1 MGIELYEHNLA
12 AYNAAVLMLN
22 NTGKAAIIHPTG
34 TGKSFIG
41 FKLCEDNP
49 DKTICWLSPS
59 DHIFKTQLEN
69 LKQASEGF
77 EPTNIKF
84 FTYAKLMNMDETSIA
99 EIHPDY
105 IILDE
110 FHRCGAEMWGQGVQA
125 LLDEYKDVPLL
136 GMSATAVR
144 YLDNQRDMAEEL
156 FSGNIASEM
165 TLGEAIVRGI
175 LNPPTYIVSMF
186 SYQKEL
192 EEYEKKIKQTRYASV
207 RGKAQE
213 YIDELRRALQMADG
227 IDEMF
232 RKHMKDKTG
241 KYIVFCS
248 GYEHMQEM
256 LDFTKEWFSCV
267 DENPHIYTA
276 YSDDPETSQAFAD
289 FKADESGHLKL
300 LYCIDMLNEGI
311 HVEGVSGVILLR
323 PTVSPIVY
331 KQQIG
336 RALSASKQK
345 EPIIFDIVNNFEN
358 LYSISSIQEEM
369 QVAMTYY
376 RDLGDGDKIV
386 NERFKI
392 VDKVRNCKDIFERL
406 EDTLSISWEL
416 MYSYAKLY
424 FEEHGNLEVPK
435 RYKTD
440 DGYSL
445 GNWII
450 TQRKVYSGEQFGRL
464 SEEQIN
470 RLNKIG
476 MRWDSLKD
484 VSWSKFYEEAKKY
497 YQENGTLDVG
507 LNYITSSGYALGKKI
522 CQIRSYRKSGIKN
535 SYVTEERIK
544 KLDDIGM
551 IWSVPDVIWERN
563 YLATLEFFME
573 NGHLDPPNDYVSK
586 SGVRVGAWIT
596 KIRRLRATDAKY
608 FNLTDEQIKKLDDI
622 GMMWTGK
629 YERMWMAGYRE
640 AKKYFEK
647 HGDLNVPASYIT
659 ADGFKLGD
667 WIENQREVKKKI
679 KPERKE
685 LLDEI
690 GMCWEKE
697 DPWEAKFKLAE
708 DYFRSN
714 GDLRVPSK
722 YVVEGVWLNKWLNE
736 QKQRYL
742 GKRAGKKLT
751 AEQIKRLEDIG
762 IKWA

>member
-12 AYNAAVLMLN
+12 AYSAAVLMLN

-49 DKTICWLSPS
+49 DKVICWLSPS
-59 DHIFKTQLEN
+59 DYIFKTQLEN
-69 LKQASEGF
+69 LKQASAGF

-84 FTYAKLMNMDETSIA
+84 FTYAKLMNMDDASIS
-99 EIHPDY
+99 EIRPDY

-125 LLDEYKDVPLL
+125 LLHEYKDVPLL
-136 GMSATAVR
+136 GMSATAIR

-256 LDFTKEWFSCV
+256 LDFTEEWFSGI

-289 FKADESGHLKL
+289 FKSDESNHLKL

-392 VDKVRNCKDIFERL
+392 VDKVRSCKEIFEQL

-416 MYSYAKLY
+416 MFSYAKRY
-424 FEEHGNLEVPK
+424 FEEHGTLEVPK
-435 RYKTD
+435 RHKTD

-450 TQRKVYSGEQFGRL
+450 TQRKVYSGEQFGKL

-470 RLNKIG
+470 KLNKIG
-476 MRWDSLKD
+476 MRWGTLND
-484 VSWSKFYEEAKKY
+484 VSWDRFYEEAKKY
-497 YQENGTLDVG
+497 YKENGTLDVG
-507 LNYITSSGYALGKKI
+507 LNCTTANGYALGKKI
-522 CQIRSYRKSGIKN
+522 CQIRSYRKCGIKS

-544 KLDDIGM
+544 ALDEIGM

-563 YLATLEFFME
+563 YLAALEFFME

-586 SGVRVGAWIT
+586 NGVRVGAWIT
-596 KIRRLRATDAKY
+596 RIRGLRSTGSKY
-608 FNLTDEQIKKLDDI
+608 FNLTEEQIKKLDDI

-647 HGDLNVPASYIT
+647 YGDLNVSTSYIT

-667 WIENQREVKKKI
+667 WIENQREAKKKI

-685 LLDEI
+685 LLDGI
-690 GMCWEKE
+690 GMLWEKE

-742 GKRAGKKLT
+742 GKRAGKKLSK
-751 AEQIKRLEDIG
+751 EQIKRLEAIG
-762 IKWA
+762 INWA

>member
-59 DHIFKTQLEN
+59 DYIFKTQLEN

-84 FTYAKLMNMDETSIA
+84 FTYSKLMNMDETSIA

-227 IDEMF
+227 IDEIF

-256 LDFTKEWFSCV
+256 LDFIEEWFSEI
-267 DENPHIYTA
+267 DKNPHIYTA

-289 FKADESGHLKL
+289 FKADESNHLKL

-376 RDLGDGDKIV
+376 RDLGDGDKIL
-386 NERFKI
+386 NERFEI

-416 MYSYAKLY
+416 MYSYAKRY
-424 FEEHGNLEVPK
+424 FEEYGNLEVPK

-445 GNWII
+445 GNWIV
-450 TQRKVYSGEQFGRL
+450 TQRKVYAGEQFGRL
-464 SEEQIN
+464 DDEQIN

-476 MRWDSLKD
+476 MRWGNLND
-484 VSWSKFYEEAKKY
+484 VSWDRFYEKAKKY
-497 YQENGTLDVG
+497 YKENGTLDVG
-507 LNYITSSGYALGKKI
+507 LNCVTSDGYALGKKI
-522 CQIRSYRKSGIKN
+522 CQIRSYRKCGIKS

-544 KLDDIGM
+544 ALDEIGM
-551 IWSVPDVIWERN
+551 VWSVPDVIWERN
-563 YLATLEFFME
+563 YLAALEFFME

-596 KIRRLRATDAKY
+596 RIRGLRSTGSKY

-647 HGDLNVPASYIT
+647 CGDLNVPTSYIT
-659 ADGFKLGD
+659 PGGFKLGD
-667 WIENQREVKKKI
+667 WIENQREAKKKI
-679 KPERKE
+679 KSGRKE
-685 LLDEI
+685 LLDGI
-690 GMCWEKE
+690 GMLWKKE
-697 DPWEAKFKLAE
+697 DPWETKFRLAE
-708 DYFRSN
+708 NYFRSN
-714 GDLRVPSK
+714 GDLRVPAK

-762 IKWA
+762 IKWL

>member
-1 MGIELYEHNLA
+1 MGIELYEHNQM

-59 DHIFKTQLEN
+59 DYIFKTQLEN
-69 LKQASEGF
+69 LKQASAGF

-84 FTYAKLMNMDETSIA
+84 FTYAKLMNMDNASIL
-99 EIHPDY
+99 EIRPNY

-110 FHRCGAEMWGQGVQA
+110 FHRCGAEMWGRGVQA

-136 GMSATAVR
+136 GMSATAIR

-232 RKHMKDKTG
+232 NKHMKEKKG

-256 LDFTKEWFSCV
+256 LDFTGEWFSGI

-289 FKADESGHLKL
+289 FKADESNHLKL

-392 VDKVRNCKDIFERL
+392 VDKVRNCKEIFEQL

-416 MYSYAKLY
+416 MFSYAKRY
-424 FEEHGNLEVPK
+424 FEEHGTLEVPK

-450 TQRKVYSGEQFGRL
+450 TQRKVYSGEQFGKL

-470 RLNKIG
+470 KLNKIG
-476 MRWDSLKD
+476 MRWGTLND
-484 VSWSKFYEEAKKY
+484 VSWDRFYEEAKKY
-497 YQENGTLDVG
+497 YKENGTLDVG
-507 LNYITSSGYALGKKI
+507 LNCITDRGYALGKKI

-535 SYVTEERIK
+535 SYVTDERIK
-544 KLDDIGM
+544 KLDEIGM
-551 IWSVPDVIWERN
+551 VWSVPDVIWERN
-563 YLATLEFFME
+563 YLAALEFFME

-586 SGVRVGAWIT
+586 NGVRVGAWIT
-596 KIRRLRATDAKY
+596 RIRGLRSTGSKY
-608 FNLTDEQIKKLDDI
+608 FNLTGEQIKKLDDI

-647 HGDLNVPASYIT
+647 YANLNVPTSYIT

-667 WIENQREVKKKI
+667 WIENQREAKKKI

-685 LLDEI
+685 LLDGI
-690 GMCWEKE
+690 GMLWEKE
-697 DPWEAKFKLAE
+697 DPWEAKFRLAE

-714 GDLRVPSK
+714 GDLQVPAK

-742 GKRAGKKLT
+742 GKRTGKKLT

-762 IKWA
+762 IKWL